1 MFLLTLEQAATLLL
15 FILLGYL
22 LRKTNVLK
30 DGAKATL
37 SVLLVNFF
45 SPFYSMDTLSKQVS
59 VDKIVEYAIYLLSGT
74 LLTLILIFIG
84 IFFAK
89 TFAKD
94 RLHQNILKYAF
105 GFGNIGYFG
114 YPVVGAVFG
123 EPAKALM
130 MLFCLPMSIA
140 IYTYGYVVLTER
152 VEGGMVV
159 KSQRSTKQKLSFL
172 YSAPFLGMIAGIV
185 LGLLPIEIPSFIN
198 NIFAVGGSGYS
209 VTAMLLTGVVLAKI
223 PFVRLFTSIKPYLIG
238 LVRLLVIPLIVIVIF
253 LLLNLCGLS
262 GQIFKDIAMIS
273 IVTAA
278 MPVGMNVVVFP
289 EAYGMDS
296 TEGSKMCFLSYVMAL
311 VILPLVFE
319 LMLKVIANFA

>member
-30 DGAKATL
+30 DGAKAAL
-37 SVLLVNFF
+37 SALLVNFF
-45 SPFYSMDTLSKQVS
+45 SPFYSLNTLSKQVS
-59 VDKIVEYAIYLLSGT
+59 VDRIVEYAIYLLAGT
-74 LLTLILIFIG
+74 LVTLLLIAIS
-84 IFFAK
+84 IPLAK
-89 TFAKD
+89 SFAKD
-94 RLHQNILKYAF
+94 RLHQNILKYAL

-123 EPAKALM
+123 EPTKALM
-130 MLFCLPMSIA
+130 MLFCLPMTVA
-140 IYTYGYVVLTER
+140 IYTYGYVVLTEK

-159 KSQRSTKQKLSFL
+159 KSQRSTAQKLRFL
-172 YSAPFLGMIAGIV
+172 YSAPFLGMVAGIV
-185 LGLLPIEIPSFIN
+185 LGLLPIKMPSFID

-223 PFVRLFTSIKPYLIG
+223 PFLKLFTSVKPYLIG
-238 LVRLLVIPLIVIVIF
+238 LVRLLLIPLIVIAVF
-253 LLLNLCGLS
+253 LLLNLCGLN
-262 GQIFKDIAMIS
+262 GQTFKDIAMIS
-273 IVTAA
+273 IVTSA

-289 EAYGMDS
+289 EANGMDS

-311 VILPLVFE
+311 ALLPLVFE
-319 LMLKVIANFA
+319 LMLKVIENFA